1 MKRIPWSGS
10 RRRFLRAAALSSF
23 PLLVPGRVLG
33 LEGSTPP
40 SERITLG
47 FIGVGGH
54 GLGYNLKTFLEE
66 PDARAVAVCDV
77 FASRRQRA
85 RETVDAR
92 YGGPG
97 CREFADFRE
106 LLAAPGVDAVCIST
120 PDHWHVPIS
129 LLALEA
135 GKDVMCE
142 KPTLTLAEG
151 RELVNRVAARKAVFQ
166 FGIEDRSVIQYHK
179 IAEWARS
186 GTLGT
191 LRRIEVGLPS
201 GPRPPREE
209 PIPVPDDLNYR
220 MWLGPAPFHPYT
232 ATRTEPMV
240 WRQIRDYSGGMLA
253 DWGAHLI
260 DTAQVA
266 NSAEAGGPVEV
277 SGTGT
282 IPENSQATMP
292 TEFDLTYRYA
302 NGVEMRVTSG
312 GVRLKVIGE
321 LGWVGNTGWR
331 GRLEASS
338 EEILKTRFEPG
349 LSRIWPLPKGEH
361 RDFLDAVKTRGAT
374 TYTAEAGHRLSSVMH
389 IGSLAMQ
396 LGRPL
401 RWDPATESFAGD
413 NEANALRS
421 RPASGEWTKA

>member
-10 RRRFLRAAALSSF
+10 RRGFLKTAALGAA
-23 PLLVPGRVLG
+23 PLILPGRVLG
-33 LEGSTPP
+33 LNGAAPP
-40 SERITLG
+40 SEIIALG

-54 GLGYNLKTFLEE
+54 GLGYNLQSFLQEA
-66 PDARAVAVCDV
+66 DARAVAVCDV
-77 FASRRQRA
+77 FASRRDKA
-85 RETVDAR
+85 KATVDAK
-92 YGGPG
+92 YGDTG
-97 CREFADFRE
+97 CRAFADFRE
-106 LLAAPGVDAVCIST
+106 LLAAPGIDAVCIST
-120 PDHWHVPIS
+120 PDHWHVPLS
-129 LLALEA
+129 QLALAA

-151 RELVNRVAARKAVFQ
+151 RALVKQVAERRAVFQ

-191 LRRIEVGLPS
+191 LRRIEVQLPS
-201 GPRPPREE
+201 GPVPPREE
-209 PIPVPDDLNYR
+209 PIPVPADLNYR

-232 ATRTEPMV
+232 ATRTDAMV

-266 NSAEAGGPVEV
+266 NSAEDSGPVEV
-277 SGTGT
+277 TGTGK
-282 IPENSQATMP
+282 IPANSQATMP

-312 GVRLKVIGE
+312 GVRLRVIGDK
-321 LGWVGNTGWR
+321 GWAGNTGWR

-338 EEILKTRFEPG
+338 DDILKTKIEPG
-349 LSRIWPLPKGEH
+349 QSRIWPLPKGEH
-361 RDFLDAVKTRGAT
+361 RNFLDCVRSRQPT

-389 IGSLAMQ
+389 IGSLAMH

-401 RWDPATESFAGD
+401 RWDPAAESFTGD
-413 NEANALRS
+413 DEANALRQ
-421 RPASGEWTKA
+421 RVASEDWKNA